1 MIIGEF
7 VPTDILDWMQ
17 VIVFIENL
25 PVDGNGP
32 VDPGPDSLTAK
43 LYTSDDNFKDEESI
57 KIIKEIQ
64 NPNTALDDKIAIVR
78 DNMDEIDG
86 WLTSYCSSMNIARIK
101 PGESVQAYNNS
112 NGYMNIVPAFPKS
125 DYLIDVAH
133 YDGDGNVTMVHRDI
147 TRRTF
152 TGIRKGSRVVITN
165 KSDEEIYIKG
175 EVLQSLD
182 GKIGYFYT
190 YFKPTKCN
198 DVALNTVRLNKGDKL
213 IIKGEKNM
221 LMKIEGSCYINNIP
235 RSTNTYFTKKVRPGE
250 LVEIVAREDNL
261 IVYSGKELF
270 HPIIET
276 KSSN

>member
-32 VDPGPDSLTAK
+32 VDPGPDSLAAK

-133 YDGDGNVTMVHRDI
+133 YDGDG
-147 TRRTF
+147 
-152 TGIRKGSRVVITN
+152 
-165 KSDEEIYIKG
+165 E
-175 EVLQSLD
+175 
-182 GKIGYFYT
+182 IGYFYT
-190 YFKPTKCN
+190 YFKPTKC
-198 DVALNTVRLNKGDKL
+198 DDIALNTVRLNKGDKL

-270 HPIIET
+270 HPVIKA